1 MTADQLPAD
10 GELRLGPVT
19 LPAGQRLFTFAP
31 EPVVW
36 ATNQPVPEPGRVW
49 SQLSGLLPVT
59 GLAPIL
65 LAGLSGLTTRPWDEG
80 DLGGPSDLTGLD
92 HLDPAD
98 VLAHGWGGY
107 MSEDQDEESAAEIA
121 PFTWQFPGLAAAE
134 HTRLGEGELQ
144 RALGS
149 LPPARIGLVPASRP
163 ADVLAVLH
171 WVTTDQY
178 PDPLPLSAVL
188 RSWEDR
194 FGARLLEVGDATIK
208 LFAERPPHDLE
219 AAWHVAAEHYAFC
232 DECAGHTGLARTTIP
247 EIAPALVNSAIWS
260 FWWD

>member
-1 MTADQLPAD
+1 MPADQLPED

-19 LPAGQRLFTFAP
+19 LPAGKRLFTVAP

-36 ATNQPVPEPGRVW
+36 ATNQPVSEPGRLW
-49 SQLSGLLPVT
+49 SQLSSLLPVT
-59 GLAPIL
+59 GLVPIL
-65 LAGLSGLTTRPWDEG
+65 MAGLDGSTARPWEEG
-80 DLGGPSDLTGLD
+80 DLAGPNDLTGLD
-92 HLDPAD
+92 DLDPAD
-98 VLAHGWGGY
+98 VLAHGWDSY
-107 MSEDQDEESAAEIA
+107 MSDDQDEELAAEIA
-121 PFTWQFPGLAAAE
+121 PFSVQFPGLAPPE
-134 HTRLGEGELQ
+134 QIRLDEGELQ

-149 LPPARIGLVPASRP
+149 LSPARIGLIPATRP

-194 FGARLLEVGDATIK
+194 FGARLLEVGHAAIK

-219 AAWHVAAEHYAFC
+219 AAQRVAAEHYAFC

-247 EIAPALVNSAIWS
+247 EVAPALVNAPIWS